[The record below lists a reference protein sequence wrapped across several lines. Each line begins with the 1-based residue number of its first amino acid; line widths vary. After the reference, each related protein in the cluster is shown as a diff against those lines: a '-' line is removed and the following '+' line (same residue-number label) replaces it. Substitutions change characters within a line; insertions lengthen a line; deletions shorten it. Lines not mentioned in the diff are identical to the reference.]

1 MCARLRPMKHT
12 ALSLIFLALSAPTFA
27 AQLNTYST
35 LIDNTEPSTIQTSEP
50 RFTKVIEDLPL
61 MPGLDLVPQ
70 EDMIF
75 LTHTGRI
82 AATTAEGLVDV
93 DQVYYFYASSLPQ
106 LGWKK
111 VDARNYIR
119 NNEHLRLDAKA
130 DGKVTRVK
138 FSVTPEK

>member
-1 MCARLRPMKHT
+1 MKYT
-12 ALSLIFLALSAPTFA
+12 ALSLIILALAAPAFA
-27 AQLNTYST
+27 AQLNTHST
-35 LIDNTEPSTIQTSEP
+35 LIDNVEPFTIQASEP

-82 AATTAEGLVDV
+82 AATTAQGLVDV

-111 VDARNYIR
+111 IDARNYIR
-119 NNEHLRLDAKA
+119 SNERLRLDAKA
-130 DGKVTRVK
+130 EGKVTKVK
-138 FSVTPEK
+138 FSVTPEG